1 MWMIFE
7 TLVSDGRNATVSLL
21 TIGYLPWQCPDCP
34 VALYFT
40 YHFTVT
46 VLKGTYTIEESN
58 CETIC
63 KVKCYRTVIQFTSM
77 ELLY

>member
-21 TIGYLPWQCPDCP
+21 TIGYLSWQCPDCP

-63 KVKCYRTVIQFTSM
+63 KVKCYRTVIQFISM